1 VWFSTSYVYL
11 RMLIVN
17 GKMLLKKKK
26 KSYMVTLYFDSHFRR
41 IYMFLEYINYSFL
54 GF

>member
-1 VWFSTSYVYL
+1 VWFFTSYVYL

-26 KSYMVTLYFDSHFRR
+26 NPIWLHFISIVTLDVFICF
-41 IYMFLEYINYSFL
+41 
-54 GF
+54 